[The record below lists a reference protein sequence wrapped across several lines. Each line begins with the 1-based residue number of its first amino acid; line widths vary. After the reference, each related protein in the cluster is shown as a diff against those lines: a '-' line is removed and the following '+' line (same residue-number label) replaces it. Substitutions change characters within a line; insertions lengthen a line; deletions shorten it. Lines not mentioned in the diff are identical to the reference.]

1 MLMVALL
8 TFSVVALNGCGSKAT
23 GGSSA
28 GAATA
33 PKSDKQYILIGRVNP
48 TTGPLAGFGDGTPM
62 VEEKAIEQIN
72 KDGGI
77 FILELGKKLPIK

>member
-1 MLMVALL
+1 MLMVTLL

-48 TTGPLAGFGDGTPM
+48 MTGPLAGFGDGIQVIRSNRIHFRT
-62 VEEKAIEQIN
+62 
-72 KDGGI
+72 KDLRTDI
-77 FILELGKKLPIK
+77 